1 METNLEE
8 KDEEV
13 DDLRIENATFLV
25 ELDKAMTEKLTE
37 QKSKYYYKNKVRKPS
52 EQDDLHSQK
61 NT

>member
-1 METNLEE
+1 METKLEE

-25 ELDKAMTEKLTE
+25 ELDKAMTEKLRE

-52 EQDDLHSQK
+52 EQDDLHS
-61 NT
+61 